1 MRILALDVGD
11 VRIGVAVS
19 DPMEMLA
26 SPHSVIERTSPQKDC
41 ERVWQLVEQLTA
53 EEIVVGLPLRTDN
66 KESEMAKKVEE
77 FAQTL
82 RQVVSVPVRLV
93 DERFSTKIANAA
105 LMAAG
110 QSEKKRR
117 ENIDA
122 AAAAVILQGYLDGKM
137 KRDFQ
142 WDDWQRDFYDDD
154 PNATYAGGVR
164 Y

>member
-11 VRIGVAVS
+11 VCIGVAVS
-19 DPMEMLA
+19 DPMGMLA
-26 SPHSVIERTSPQKDC
+26 SPHSVIERTSLQKDC
-41 ERVWQLVEQLTA
+41 DRVRQLVEQLTA

-66 KESEMAKKVEE
+66 KESAMAKKVEE
-77 FAQTL
+77 FAQVL
-82 RQVVSVPVRLV
+82 RQVVNVPVRLV
-93 DERFSTKIANAA
+93 DERFSTKIADAA
-105 LMAAG
+105 MRAAG
-110 QSEKKRR
+110 QSGKKRR

-154 PNATYAGGVR
+154 PNATYAGGVK